1 MKNIDTISANIRRLR
16 SAGSLTMSAV
26 AEGAGLSLAAYRK
39 IEGGVSVPRVS
50 TLQSLAEALGV
61 GIQELVAPVHE
72 LKAVRFRSL
81 KKLRN
86 RGQILA
92 DVGRWLE
99 DFNTLEGLLGDR
111 VPYALREIVARDRK
125 SKDLPDRTT
134 ARIREAIDLGEDEPI
149 RDICGLLEARGIKV
163 RGVPVA
169 SPHFF
174 GLSVAPSDGGPAI
187 VVNTWDR
194 ISVER
199 WIFTAA
205 HELGHLVL
213 HLADYDV
220 GKTDE
225 SEEHE
230 VEANAF
236 ASAFLMPH
244 RVFDKEWA
252 ETSGLAF
259 VDRVLKIKRMF
270 LVSYRTVLYRLSQ
283 QGDRGVWMRF
293 QADHRRRYGK
303 TLLRDDEPNAL
314 AGDAFRASFP
324 EGLASQEPEHLLKI
338 DFTVD
343 RLQRLVRVGVERGV
357 ISLSRGGEIL
367 RCPPEDMRELAS
379 SWAG

>member
-1 MKNIDTISANIRRLR
+1 MPS
-16 SAGSLTMSAV
+16 
-26 AEGAGLSLAAYRK
+26 
-39 IEGGVSVPRVS
+39 
-50 TLQSLAEALGV
+50 
-61 GIQELVAPVHE
+61 H
-72 LKAVRFRSL
+72 
-81 KKLRN
+81 
-86 RGQILA
+86 
-92 DVGRWLE
+92 
-99 DFNTLEGLLGDR
+99 
-111 VPYALREIVARDRK
+111 ALREIVARDRK
-125 SKDLPDRTT
+125 SKDFPGRTA
-134 ARIREAIDLGEDEPI
+134 ARVRGAIDLGEDEPI

-236 ASAFLMPH
+236 ASAF
-244 RVFDKEWA
+244 
-252 ETSGLAF
+252 
-259 VDRVLKIKRMF
+259 
-270 LVSYRTVLYRLSQ
+270 
-283 QGDRGVWMRF
+283 
-293 QADHRRRYGK
+293 
-303 TLLRDDEPNAL
+303 
-314 AGDAFRASFP
+314 RASFP
-324 EGLASQEPEHLLKI
+324 EGLASHEPEHLSKI

-367 RCPPEDMRELAS
+367 RFPPEDMRELAA

>member
-1 MKNIDTISANIRRLR
+1 
-16 SAGSLTMSAV
+16 MSAV
-26 AEGAGLSLAAYRK
+26 AAGAGLSLAAYRK
-39 IEGGVSVPRVS
+39 IEAGVSVPRVS

-61 GIQELVAPVHE
+61 GIQDLVAPVRE

-92 DVGRWLE
+92 DAGRWLE

-111 VPYALREIVARDRK
+111 VPYALHDIVARDRK
-125 SKDLPDRTT
+125 SKDQPGRTA
-134 ARIREAIDLGEDEPI
+134 ARVREAIGLGEDEPI
-149 RDICGLLEARGIKV
+149 RDICGLLEARGVKV

-169 SPHFF
+169 SPYFF
-174 GLSVAPSDGGPAI
+174 GLSVASSDGGPAI

-283 QGDRGVWMRF
+283 QGDRGVWVRF